1 MSITVDREVTAILC
15 KARIFLYI
23 LNINDNFVRVR
34 SSELM

>member
-1 MSITVDREVTAILC
+1 MSITVDSEVTTILC
-15 KARIFLYI
+15 KARISLYI